1 MIVKCDIRETSENGM
16 LGNHGLVCGSGHWVG
31 LMDKVHSQHIGV
43 YFLRPRL
50 VLLDLFR
57 KKKSHM
63 GGKTCLTT
71 KSTEIVQHYKLAEH
85 REAYLDTQKSFV
97 LFFFFITTGVSTT
110 PKPTALGNQRVG
122 LGVY

>member
-1 MIVKCDIRETSENGM
+1 MQ
-16 LGNHGLVCGSGHWVG
+16 GNQGSVCGSCRWAG

-71 KSTEIVQHYKLAEH
+71 KSTEIGQHYQLAEH
-85 REAYLDTQKSFV
+85 REANLDTQRS
-97 LFFFFITTGVSTT
+97 LE
-110 PKPTALGNQRVG
+110 LGLHV
-122 LGVY
+122 